1 MSKQSS
7 INSIKAPT
15 LRRGMRGRY
24 RASNIPKCSRRNS
37 VKEDGE
43 KSGRRSD
50 RKRESDRERERERAS
65 ALIIVYRARTRGETR
80 LFFFFLFFFE
90 RARQRVSR
98 R

>member
-7 INSIKAPT
+7 INSVKAPT

-24 RASNIPKCSRRNS
+24 RASNISECSRRNS
-37 VKEDGE
+37 VKEDEE
-43 KSGRRSD
+43 KSGRRSERE
-50 RKRESDRERERERAS
+50 RKSDRERERERI
-65 ALIIVYRARTRGETR
+65 IIVYRARTRGETR